1 MKAKQNENFVSLGR
15 VNETLL
21 LEVMQLLFETF
32 WLCNVYLNIIKF
44 HYATLFSGL
53 VPLLA
58 LGILVLCSIPQG
70 FGVLF
75 KIDYTLGL

>member
-21 LEVMQLLFETF
+21 VEVMQLLFETF

-44 HYATLFSGL
+44 HYATLFQ
-53 VPLLA
+53 V
-58 LGILVLCSIPQG
+58 
-70 FGVLF
+70 
-75 KIDYTLGL
+75 